1 MTRKPPSRYR
11 LVPLFTQPE
20 ERILCAI
27 LADHTTSAAIAQR
40 LGMSPGTI
48 KVQLS
53 RMYGKIGGHNMAD
66 LILWAWRH
74 GYTLGESPPE
84 ENG

>member
-1 MTRKPPSRYR
+1 MILKPPSRYR
-11 LVPLFTQPE
+11 LVPLLDPPE

-27 LADHTTSAAIAQR
+27 LAGYTTYAAIAQR
-40 LGMSPGTI
+40 LGVTQGTVRTDI
-48 KVQLS
+48 S
-53 RMYGKIGGHNMAD
+53 RIYHKIGGHNMAD

-84 ENG
+84 EDG